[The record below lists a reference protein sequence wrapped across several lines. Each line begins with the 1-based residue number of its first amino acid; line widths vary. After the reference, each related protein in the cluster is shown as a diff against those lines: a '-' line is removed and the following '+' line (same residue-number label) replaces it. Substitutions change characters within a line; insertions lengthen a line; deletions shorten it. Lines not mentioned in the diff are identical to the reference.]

1 MDAYLSNI
9 SDLGDIPEMLNIDFK
24 NSLLLWV
31 MVVHTFDFSTQEVEA
46 GGSLR
51 VPGQPGLHRETLS
64 LKKKEFLNC
73 VCLRERR
80 KRWVEVNLVLCSL
93 D

>member
-46 GGSLR
+46 GGSLW
-51 VPGQPGLHRETLS
+51 VPGQLS
-64 LKKKEFLNC
+64 LQ
-73 VCLRERR
+73 REIQDSQGYIE
-80 KRWVEVNLVLCSL
+80 KSYLIKNQK
-93 D
+93 

>member
-46 GGSLR
+46 GGSELDASLEYR
-51 VPGQPGLHRETLS
+51 VNSRIARATQRNTA
-64 LKKKEFLNC
+64 
-73 VCLRERR
+73 
-80 KRWVEVNLVLCSL
+80 
-93 D
+93 